1 MVVATGLLIET
12 ERIASTAGV
21 RTHGDLGIIPSPYT
35 GDFDNEIKY
44 EIMMKVNF
52 VLFR

>member
-1 MVVATGLLIET
+1 MYVATGLLIGT

-21 RTHGDLGIIPSPYT
+21 RTHGDFGIIPSPYAV
-35 GDFDNEIKY
+35 DFDNEIEC

-52 VLFR
+52 ALFR